1 MSSIQKAKEL
11 GREIR
16 NSSEFLELK
25 VKEENLSKDPA
36 AQEIIQNVQE
46 VQQELETAQR
56 MGVQPNQEQMTKFN
70 ALREKMHGN
79 QTLRDLVQAQEDL
92 NEFMKEV
99 NQAIT
104 DGIQEGEEKSNNQ

>member
-1 MSSIQKAKEL
+1 MSSIEKAKEL

-36 AQEIIQNVQE
+36 AQEIIKDVQA
-46 VQQELETAQR
+46 VQQGIETAQK
-56 MGVQPNQEQMTKFN
+56 MGIPPDQDQMTKFN
-70 ALREKMHGN
+70 ELREKMHQN
-79 QTLRDLVQAQEDL
+79 ETIRDYVQTQQDL

-104 DGIQEGEEKSNNQ
+104 DGIEEA